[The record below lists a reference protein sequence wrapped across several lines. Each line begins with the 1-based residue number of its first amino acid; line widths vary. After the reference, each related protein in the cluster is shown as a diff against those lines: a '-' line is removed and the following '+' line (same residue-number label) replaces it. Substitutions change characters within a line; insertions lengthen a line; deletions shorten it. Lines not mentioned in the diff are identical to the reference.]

1 MLFPG
6 CVNIVTG
13 GILIMTDR
21 ELIETYLQRVA
32 AVKTLKSF
40 GNFEYADVISVEVK
54 RLARE
59 LESLG
64 YDLDTL

>member
-1 MLFPG
+1 
-6 CVNIVTG
+6 
-13 GILIMTDR
+13 MTDR